1 MDRRKDLIEYIK
13 EYHEIREQNIKT
25 FMTKNITEIIPLFQA
40 KLRFLITEQIKKQ
53 RSEDIKFIF
62 LCQTLSSGYTG
73 SNEAILGMS
82 SDMLYLDEDRSQ
94 VFWCSE
100 LFYRGVDEDLAEV
113 EKILRKKFQRLEEY
127 ELLYIKQQLFNDIW
141 DLIPGFFCTMLKQS
155 INLITDSPLC
165 LEDEVFFLC
174 GKYMDSL
181 KVVWS
186 VGKGNE
192 NG

>member
-13 EYHEIREQNIKT
+13 EYREIREQNIKT
-25 FMTKNITEIIPLFQA
+25 FITEHITENIPLFQA

-53 RSEDIKFIF
+53 RNEDIKFIF

-82 SDMLYLDEDRSQ
+82 SDMLYLDDDRSQ
-94 VFWCSE
+94 VFWCPE

-127 ELLYIKQQLFNDIW
+127 ELLYIKRHLLNDIW
-141 DLIPGFFCTMLKQS
+141 DLIPEFFCAMLKQS

-174 GKYMDSL
+174 GKYMDNL

-186 VGKGNE
+186 VGKGND